1 MLLLPFLWVLLPAVS
16 TPALILR
23 FSWKSDKIR
32 EFAYIFQK
40 RLSEK
45 RSSSCT
51 LLLQAG
57 GLMSRLHA
65 NSSSCLDFFHNAETH
80 CTTEETRRLCCLIN
94 NIMLIISNGWE
105 KTNYSGALNIC
116 IESRISNSLRK
127 WMLVWRPVWR
137 EVFQCS
143 KWRKDILIWAR
154 KDFLV
159 LFEIMSVIAPNLF
172 AVPIR
177 KLKGVFKPA
186 WEDSLS
192 ANGQICFHCKYSFCL
207 CG

>member
-1 MLLLPFLWVLLPAVS
+1 MLLLAFLWVLLPAVS
-16 TPALILR
+16 TPALALC
-23 FSWKSDKIR
+23 FSWKSDKTF
-32 EFAYIFQK
+32 EFVYVFHK
-40 RLSEK
+40 GLSEK
-45 RSSSCT
+45 CSNSCT

-65 NSSSCLDFFHNAETH
+65 NSYSCLDFLHNAETH
-80 CTTEETRRLCCLIN
+80 YTTEETCRLYCLIN
-94 NIMLIISNGWE
+94 NIMLIISNGWG
-105 KTNYSGALNIC
+105 KNNYSYALNIC
-116 IESRISNSLRK
+116 IGCRISDSLWK
-127 WMLVWRPVWR
+127 WMLIWRPVWR

-143 KWRKDILIWAR
+143 EWRKDTLIWAR

-159 LFEIMSVIAPNLF
+159 FSEFTSAIAPNLF
-172 AVPIR
+172 AVPTG
-177 KLKGVFKPA
+177 KQKGVFKPA